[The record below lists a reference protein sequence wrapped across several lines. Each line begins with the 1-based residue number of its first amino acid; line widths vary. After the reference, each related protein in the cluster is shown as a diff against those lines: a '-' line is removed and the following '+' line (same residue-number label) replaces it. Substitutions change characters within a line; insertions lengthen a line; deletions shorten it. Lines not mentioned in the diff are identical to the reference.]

1 LGKFNFAFFMTK
13 ILFINT
19 IHHSLD
25 DRTFYHHAVA
35 LSKENAEITIF
46 SSLETKNETWHNI
59 HICSEEIC
67 TQNFLNQILT
77 ISKLIDKIKPNTV
90 ICDSPTG
97 ILATAISKNS
107 DTIIYDVT
115 EWIPSKKNL
124 KNTKSLLIPLKFIG
138 LLFINFIAG
147 FLTDKFIFGE
157 YHKST
162 IFKPLFWKKRIVSS
176 YYPDLKHI
184 KQTPPQA
191 IAEKVRLYYS
201 GWFNTE
207 KGFDKVL
214 ALTALVAN
222 TNPTK
227 KIELQLTGAYSNNT
241 DKENFESIIG
251 SFPSNIRVISSNF
264 KSFEDFCEELKT
276 ADIFLDLRK
285 NDFENTRC
293 LPIKLFYYLACGRPV
308 IYSGLRAIKDVL
320 NLSEVGCPYENNDIE
335 TVAKAISNYISD
347 SKLYLEHCEKAKQL
361 SENEYNWEKIK
372 PEFVNFVLNK

>member
-1 LGKFNFAFFMTK
+1 MTK